1 MWTSNKIK
9 LFPEVLFY
17 FAPPFSLSVDSAH
30 NCQVFAR
37 VSQEIYHYVGGEAKC
52 QWSDA
57 QIEGKV

>member
-1 MWTSNKIK
+1 MK